1 MKKLILNFF
10 ILCTAIWTLLGA
22 SIVHADNHII
32 NKVYVEGNNRID
44 SETIINYSGISIG
57 DSYEESF
64 ADASLKKLYETELF
78 SNVEIKYNN
87 SILTIEVL
95 ENYLINQV
103 AFEGNKKLDDQSLET
118 VTNLKPR
125 STFSNRKLE
134 EDISSIINSYR
145 AAGRYS
151 VYVEPKIIKLDFNR
165 INLVYEIDEGNVTSI
180 SDINFI
186 GNINFSDRK
195 LRNAIAT
202 KRSTFI
208 DRIWGTGRSYDNL
221 IMEYDKE
228 LLREFYRNNGYVNFK
243 IINSVAEL
251 DGSNDS
257 FIMTFTVEEG
267 ERYNFGSINITDE
280 IADEI
285 NYGDLNE
292 ISNEIKTLMGGVYSE
307 GLVQDFSLKIVDSL
321 RSNGLPFVQVGVVEN
336 LNDIE
341 KKIDINYVLTDGP
354 RVYIERIDISGNQ
367 RTYDYVIRREL
378 VLSEGDPLNQRYI
391 DKSVKNIR
399 NLGLFADVR
408 FNTVPGSAFD
418 KKIIKVSVSERNTG
432 SLVFGAGYSSLGGVL
447 GTVRLSEANLLGKGQ
462 NIAIDLSLGS
472 DQSLANINFTEP
484 RFLDTPISVGFDIY
498 GNDTDY
504 SETSGYKNR
513 QVGAAVRFGFPLSE
527 ELRLGLT
534 YSNTNNEVYSV
545 PDSAS
550 AALRQLEGKRN
561 ISEFGYQLTY
571 NTLDNNFTPTNG
583 LKLNLSQDFA
593 GLGGDVKYLRSKLSS
608 DYYIDFTK
616 DVVGS
621 VSMNLGHIFGLDD
634 QKVLIS
640 DAFKDPGDKLR
651 GFQLG
656 GISPRLKSSV
666 TNSNEEAIG
675 GNTYISASTGLKFP
689 IPTITEA
696 YGISGG
702 FHLNAGTVFGT
713 DLTPITDVNE
723 SDSIRTSAG
732 VSVFWDSPIG
742 PLRFDFTEV
751 INKETYDKAEF
762 FQFSGGASF

>member
-10 ILCTAIWTLLGA
+10 ILCAAIYALLDA
-22 SIVHADNHII
+22 SIVFADNHII

-44 SETIINYSGISIG
+44 SETIINYSGVSLG
-57 DSYEESF
+57 EAYEETQV
-64 ADASLKKLYETELF
+64 DDSLKKLYETELF
-78 SNVEIKYNN
+78 SNVEIKYDN
-87 SILTIEVL
+87 SILTIVVV

-103 AFEGNKKLDDQSLET
+103 AFEGNKKLDDQSLEAIT
-118 VTNLKPR
+118 RLKSR

-165 INLVYEIDEGNVTSI
+165 INLVYEIDEGNVTRI

-195 LRNAIAT
+195 LRNAIAS

-208 DRIWGTGRSYDNL
+208 DSIWGTGRSYDNL

-228 LLREFYRNNGYVNFK
+228 LLQQFYRNNGYVNFK

-257 FIMTFTVEEG
+257 FIMTFTVDEG
-267 ERYNFGSINITDE
+267 ERYNFGSINITN
-280 IADEI
+280 EI
-285 NYGDLNE
+285 NYGDLSQ
-292 ISNEIKTLMGGVYSE
+292 ISNEIKSLTGDVYSE
-307 GLVQDFSLKIVDSL
+307 RLVQDSSLQIVDSL
-321 RSNGLPFVQVGVVEN
+321 RSNGLPFVQVRAVEN
-336 LNDIE
+336 LNDNE
-341 KKIDINYVLTDGP
+341 KIIDINYVLTEGS

-378 VLSEGDPLNQRYI
+378 AISEGDPLNQGYI
-391 DKSVKNIR
+391 NKSIKNIR

-418 KKIIKVSVSERNTG
+418 KKIIKISVSERNTG
-432 SLVFGAGYSSLGGVL
+432 SLIFGAGYSSLGGVL
-447 GTVRLSEANLLGKGQ
+447 GTVAISEANLLGKGQ
-462 NIAIDLSLGS
+462 NITLNLSYGAN
-472 DQSLANINFTEP
+472 QTLANINFTEP
-484 RFLDTPISVGFDIY
+484 RFLDTPISAGFDLY
-498 GNDTDY
+498 GNDRDY

-513 QVGAAVRFGFPLSE
+513 QVGAGVRFGFPLSE
-527 ELRLGLT
+527 ELRLSLK
-534 YSNTNNEVYSV
+534 YNNINNEVYSV
-545 PDSAS
+545 PTTAS
-550 AALRQLEGKRN
+550 TALRQLEGKRN
-561 ISEFGYQLTY
+561 ASEFGYLLSY

-583 LKLNLSQDFA
+583 LKINLSQDLA
-593 GLGGDVKYLRSKLSS
+593 GLGGDVKYLRSELSS

-621 VSMNLGHIFGLDD
+621 MSLNLGHIFGLDD

-640 DAFKDPGDKLR
+640 DAFKDPGNKIR
-651 GFQLG
+651 GFQVG
-656 GISPRLKSSV
+656 GISPRLKASV
-666 TNSNEEAIG
+666 ANSNEEAIG

-689 IPTITEA
+689 IPSVTEE

-702 FHLNAGTVFGT
+702 LHLNAGTVFGS
-713 DLTPITDVNE
+713 DHTPITDVNE
-723 SDSIRTSAG
+723 SNSIRTSAG
-732 VSVFWDSPIG
+732 VSVFWDSPVG

-762 FQFSGGASF
+762 FQFSGGTSF